1 MSPSL
6 WPFFQGQKI
15 LKRLEP
21 EDEFILTLAAA
32 AAATAGQSRLPS
44 SANNLRFIVGNSS
57 HTPSI
62 TLTALL
68 HCPSRTPVHERLC
81 DLCFYAQLS
90 YLVLDTEADCRQVRL
105 LSEPATG

>member
-1 MSPSL
+1 MRAQRLSSRFPVAL
-6 WPFFQGQKI
+6 PGTKI
-15 LKRLEP
+15 LKGLEL

-32 AAATAGQSRLPS
+32 AAATAGQSRLHS

-68 HCPSRTPVHERLC
+68 HCP
-81 DLCFYAQLS
+81 YG
-90 YLVLDTEADCRQVRL
+90 L
-105 LSEPATG
+105 LSMKGCAISASTLNSVTHLRTLKLTADKPAC